1 MRRLAELRP
10 VYIAV
15 ACAAWV
21 AFVVLLP
28 RLMLLTMILYFRL
41 QLLLS
46 PTKNRG
52 GAFGGAH
59 WTSWQAMVVAAAVP
73 PVLLLG
79 TWTLSRLVHRG
90 AAP

>member
-10 VYIAV
+10 THIAV
-15 ACAAWV
+15 ACAVWIAL
-21 AFVVLLP
+21 VVLLP
-28 RLMLLTMILYFRL
+28 RLMLVAIVLYYRL
-41 QLLLS
+41 RVLLS
-46 PTKNRG
+46 PAKNHG

-59 WTSWQAMVVAAAVP
+59 WTSWQAMVLAAAVP

-79 TWTLSRLVHRG
+79 AWTLSRLVDRG